1 MQQDKARAKKEL
13 EMRNQA
19 YENMSYE
26 DNEMKQ
32 GPESASTTAPK
43 DDSGASKTH
52 QEGAITHFWT
62 PAAKLLSSSDE

>member
-32 GPESASTTAPK
+32 NPESASTTAPK
-43 DDSGASKTH
+43 DDSRASKTH